1 VKATELAATSHVLV
15 PAAEVTPTE
24 TPGELQEAAIVA
36 VTPEREEVEIA
47 QAVEAPPIAPP
58 APVAAAEPA
67 PAELPKTA
75 SPIPLVALLG
85 LSSLGLAGA
94 FRWIAKRVS

>member
-1 VKATELAATSHVLV
+1 MV

-24 TPGELQEAAIVA
+24 KPEELMQAPVVAI
-36 VTPEREEVEIA
+36 TPERKEVEIA
-47 QAVEAPPIAPP
+47 QAVEAPPIA
-58 APVAAAEPA
+58 APA
-67 PAELPKTA
+67 PAPETPVQELPKTA
-75 SPIPLVALLG
+75 SPIPFVALLG